1 MGLYFPGGLQ
11 STARRLFFSNMKDQ
25 HGAGSAWGRIS
36 NFGSPTALSGEAH
49 MAAYNQL
56 EDFLWRLPAGYL
68 GDPEHYA
75 GGLAAFLASDD
86 ASYFIGGTL
95 ILNGEAA
102 H

>member
-1 MGLYFPGGLQ
+1 
-11 STARRLFFSNMKDQ
+11 
-25 HGAGSAWGRIS
+25 
-36 NFGSPTALSGEAH
+36 

-56 EDFLWRLPAGYL
+56 EVFLWRLPPGYL

-75 GGLAAFLASDD
+75 GGSSAFLASDD
-86 ASYFIGGTL
+86 ASYFTGGTL